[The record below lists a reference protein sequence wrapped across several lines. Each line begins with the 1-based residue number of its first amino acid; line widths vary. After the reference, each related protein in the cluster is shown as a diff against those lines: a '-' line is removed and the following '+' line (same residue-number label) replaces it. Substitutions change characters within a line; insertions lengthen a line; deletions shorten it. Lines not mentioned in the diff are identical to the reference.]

1 MPMLKYDPVEDTPEY
16 QAIKDELEEK
26 IIERIG
32 ENSGM
37 GYCHKYWSKKR
48 EILER
53 DYGIKWRSPA
63 VMNPGFRFD

>member
-1 MPMLKYDPVEDTPEY
+1 MLKHDPIEDTPEY
-16 QAIKDELEEK
+16 RAIAAELEAR
-26 IIERIG
+26 IIAEIG

-37 GYCHKYWSKKR
+37 GYCHKYWAKKR

-63 VMNPGFRFD
+63 VMNPTFRFD